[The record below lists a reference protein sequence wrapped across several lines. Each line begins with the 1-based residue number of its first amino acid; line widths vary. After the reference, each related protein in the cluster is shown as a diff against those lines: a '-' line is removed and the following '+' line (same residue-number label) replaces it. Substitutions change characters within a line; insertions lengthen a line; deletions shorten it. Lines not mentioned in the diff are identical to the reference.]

1 MGKYFDKFPL
11 IDYNGTPAK
20 NIMSRVAFS
29 DKSKKDI
36 QANFDY
42 TIDGSLTRA
51 DNLSNAYYNSPYY
64 DWVIYLAN
72 DIIDPYHDYYKN
84 EEQMQAYLIEKY
96 GSIEDAKRKILF
108 YRNNWAPDD
117 SRLNPNIF
125 DNLSP
130 QLQKYYNPIISNS
143 NQVIGY
149 NRKQEDWIQS
159 TNQIVWL
166 SLNTASIQ
174 DVGDMFVQGASQGQ
188 IIDIQE
194 TGIILQHIKGNFI
207 VDSIVKS
214 IDYIK
219 KNIADEEVSF
229 WASVSAYDEE
239 TEKNELKRNITMIKA
254 AYLQDIEK
262 SFNEEI
268 KK

>member
-29 DKSKKDI
+29 EKTKKDI
-36 QANFDY
+36 NANFDY
-42 TIDGSLTRA
+42 KIDDSLIRP
-51 DNLSNAYYNSPYY
+51 DNLSNSYYNSPYY

-72 DIIDPYHDYYKN
+72 DTIDPYYDYYKN
-84 EEQMQAYLIEKY
+84 DSQLNACIKEKY
-96 GSIEDAKRKILF
+96 GSIENAKRKIIY

-117 SRLNPNIF
+117 STLSPVIY
-125 DNLSP
+125 DNLSVEI
-130 QLQKYYNPIISNS
+130 QKYYNPIISNS

-159 TNQIVWL
+159 TNQIIWIT
-166 SLNTASIQ
+166 LNVPI
-174 DVGDMFVQGASQGQ
+174 DMVKGDIYEQGSSQGH
-188 IIDIQE
+188 ILDISG
-194 TGIILQHIKGNFI
+194 TSLILHHIKGSFI
-207 VDSIVKS
+207 VDDNIKS

-219 KNIADEEVSF
+219 KNIPDSEASF
-229 WASVSAYDEE
+229 WAAVTAYEQE
-239 TEKNELKRNITMIKA
+239 TEDNELKRNISLIKA
-254 AYLQDIEK
+254 SYLQDIEK
-262 SFNEEI
+262 SFNDEI